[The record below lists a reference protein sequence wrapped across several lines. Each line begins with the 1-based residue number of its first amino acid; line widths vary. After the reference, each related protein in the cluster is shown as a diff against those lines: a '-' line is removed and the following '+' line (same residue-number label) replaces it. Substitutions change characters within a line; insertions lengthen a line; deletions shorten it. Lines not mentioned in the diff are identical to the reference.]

1 MTGGFPNHTLTED
14 FALGLE
20 LMRHGYIGAYVERAY
35 VMGDA
40 PDVLRTAFAQRSR
53 WCKVENTP
61 ALASRATRLA
71 AIVSWHA
78 FPRSL
83 TSTSFD
89 IIISMVAAQDAWL
102 TATFIDVDWLTA
114 HQHDSC
120 CCRRVPS
127 RC

>member
-14 FALGLE
+14 FALGQE

-40 PDVLRTAFAQRSR
+40 PDALRTAFAQRSR
-53 WCKVENTP
+53 WCKVGNKSNQLT
-61 ALASRATRLA
+61 
-71 AIVSWHA
+71 AIVPWHA
-78 FPRSL
+78 LTRSL

-89 IIISMVAAQDAWL
+89 VIVSMVATQHAYLNAN
-102 TATFIDVDWLTA
+102 FIDVDWLTA
-114 HQHDSC
+114 HHHDIC
-120 CCRRVPS
+120 CCCRVPS

>member
-1 MTGGFPNHTLTED
+1 
-14 FALGLE
+14 
-20 LMRHGYIGAYVERAY
+20 VERAY

-89 IIISMVAAQDAWL
+89 VIVSMVL
-102 TATFIDVDWLTA
+102 P
-114 HQHDSC
+114 H
-120 CCRRVPS
+120 RVHGCLRLS
-127 RC
+127 LMWTG